1 MPAVATQNRAPF
13 GSETVHRAVVV
24 AERAVASLRRAATE
38 AEIRD
43 MFVRLSPRFRKD
55 IGLVEGVPTLDLD
68 ELTRILAAGR
78 R

>member
-1 MPAVATQNRAPF
+1 MPALAAKTRAPF
-13 GSETVHRAVVV
+13 GSETVHRAVVAV
-24 AERAVASLRRAATE
+24 ERALASVRRAAAE

>member
-1 MPAVATQNRAPF
+1 V
-13 GSETVHRAVVV
+13 
-24 AERAVASLRRAATE
+24 RRAAAE